1 MNIRILGIIFIIL
14 IFALGSGYL
23 SYSVS
28 GGTVLKDAYNNGN
41 IKVIQ
46 KTSAGTVPHE
56 VIITNE
62 GNGIIKVKK
71 GDVLTST
78 PSQDLV
84 IAEDKKIASNS
95 NETVK
100 AYCIEPSQRAVINS
114 KLLPVNNTYNGVTQV
129 IRNSNPLDPE
139 SAYNAQLQ
147 IYLIM
152 SGGNLNIYTGEPVA
166 IVDTKKI
173 SWTQFR
179 QDLSNAKSNLMT
191 NFNVNE
197 SEIKDINQK
206 QGSLNVGSPQS
217 WIDNLLSW
225 LKGLVGIQ

>member
-1 MNIRILGIIFIIL
+1 MNIRVLGIVFIII

-28 GGTVLKDAYNNGN
+28 GGTALKDAYNNGN
-41 IKVIQ
+41 IKVTQ

-56 VIITNE
+56 VIITND
-62 GNGIIKVKK
+62 GNIAIKIKK
-71 GDVLTST
+71 GDVLSST

-84 IAEDKKIASNS
+84 IGEDKKIASNS

-100 AYCIEPSQRAVINS
+100 AYSIEPAQRAVANS
-114 KLLPVNNTYNGVTQV
+114 KLLPTNNTYNGVTQV
-129 IRNSNPLDPE
+129 LRNSNPLDPE
-139 SAYNAQLQ
+139 NAYKTQLQ
-147 IYLIM
+147 IYLVM

-179 QDLSNAKSNLMT
+179 QDMSNAKSDLMKT
-191 NFNVNE
+191 FNVNE
-197 SEIKDINQK
+197 SEIKDLNQR
-206 QGSLNVGSPQS
+206 QGYLNVGSPQS
-217 WIDNLLSW
+217 WMDGFSSW
-225 LKGLVGIQ
+225 LKGLLGM

>member
-1 MNIRILGIIFIIL
+1 MNIRVLSIIFVIL

-28 GGTVLKDAYNNGN
+28 GGTALKDAYSNGN

-56 VIITNE
+56 VIITND
-62 GNGIIKVKK
+62 GNVAVKVKK
-71 GDVLTST
+71 GDVLSST

-84 IAEDKKIASNS
+84 IGEDKKVASNS

-100 AYCIEPSQRAVINS
+100 AYCIEPSQRAVANT
-114 KLLPVNNTYNGVTQV
+114 KLLPVNSTYNGVTQV

-139 SAYNAQLQ
+139 SAYKAQLQ

-179 QDLSNAKSNLMT
+179 QDVSNAKSDLMKT
-191 NFNVNE
+191 FNVNE
-197 SEIKDINQK
+197 SEIKDLNQK
-206 QGSLNVGSPQS
+206 QGLNVGNPQT
-217 WIDNLLSW
+217 WIDNFSNW
-225 LKGLVGIQ
+225 LKGLLGM